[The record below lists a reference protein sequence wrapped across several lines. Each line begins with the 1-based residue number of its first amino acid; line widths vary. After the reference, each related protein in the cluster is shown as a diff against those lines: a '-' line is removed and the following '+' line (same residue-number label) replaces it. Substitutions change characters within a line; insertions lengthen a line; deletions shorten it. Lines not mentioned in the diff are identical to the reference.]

1 VKIDHIALQV
11 NDIRRACVWYTSH
24 FDANVL
30 YLDETWALL
39 GFDNIKIALI
49 LPDQHQNHVAIEV
62 NPEEYPELEFKQ
74 HRDGS
79 NYHYLTD
86 PWGNCVEL
94 INYGPNS
101 GENP

>member
-1 VKIDHIALQV
+1 MKIDHIALQV
-11 NDIRRACVWYTSH
+11 SDIIEGCKWYQGH
-24 FDANVL
+24 FNAKVL
-30 YLDETWALL
+30 YMDKTWALL
-39 GFDNIKIALI
+39 GFDNIKLALI
-49 LPDQHQNHVAIEV
+49 LPNQHQNHVAIEV
-62 NPEEYPELEFKQ
+62 NPKKYPNLVFKQ

-94 INYGPNS
+94 INYGRNS

>member
-1 VKIDHIALQV
+1 VKLDHIALQV
-11 NDIRRACVWYTSH
+11 KDIKAACEWYSGH
-24 FDANVL
+24 FSVNVA
-30 YLDETWALL
+30 YFDDSWALL
-39 GFDNIKIALI
+39 EFDNIKLALV
-49 LPDQHQNHVAIEV
+49 LPNQHKNHVAVEV
-62 NPEEYPELEFKQ
+62 NPKKYPNLDFKQ

-79 NYHYLTD
+79 NYHYLQD

>member
-1 VKIDHIALQV
+1 MKIDHIAVQV
-11 NDIRRACVWYTSH
+11 EDIYEGCEWYREH
-24 FDANVL
+24 FGANVL
-30 YLDETWALL
+30 YFDQTWALL
-39 GFDNIKIALI
+39 GFDNIKMALI
-49 LPDQHQNHVAIEV
+49 LPNQHQNHVAIEV
-62 NPEEYPELEFKQ
+62 NPKKYPNLEFKQ

>member
-1 VKIDHIALQV
+1 MRIDHIALQV
-11 NDIRRACVWYTSH
+11 DDIRVACLWYISH

-62 NPEEYPELEFKQ
+62 NPEHYPNLEFSQ

>member
-1 VKIDHIALQV
+1 MRIDHIAIQVESISDAVRWYHNYFNAKCLYIDGTWGLLQ
-11 NDIRRACVWYTSH
+11 
-24 FDANVL
+24 
-30 YLDETWALL
+30 
-39 GFDNIKIALI
+39 FDNIKLALV
-49 LPDQHQNHVAIEV
+49 LPKQHQNHVAVEV
-62 NPEEYPELEFKQ
+62 NPENHPNLEFKQ

-79 NYHYLTD
+79 SYHYLQD

>member
-1 VKIDHIALQV
+1 MKIDHIAVQDE
-11 NDIRRACVWYTSH
+11 DIYEACEWYHEH
-24 FDANVL
+24 FQSNVL
-30 YLDETWALL
+30 YFDQTWALL
-39 GFDNIKIALI
+39 EFVNIKMALI
-49 LPDQHQNHVAIEV
+49 LPNQHQNHVAIEV
-62 NPEEYPELEFKQ
+62 NPEKYPNLEFKQ

-94 INYGPNS
+94 INYGPDS

>member
-1 VKIDHIALQV
+1 MKIDHLALQV
-11 NDIRRACVWYTSH
+11 NDIKEASGWYSDH
-24 FDANVL
+24 FGANIL

-39 GFDNIKIALI
+39 GFDNIKLALV
-49 LPDQHQNHVAIEV
+49 LPNQHENHIAIEV
-62 NPEEYPELEFKQ
+62 NPEKYPNLEFKQ

-94 INYGPNS
+94 INYGRNS
-101 GENP
+101 GQNS

>member
-11 NDIRRACVWYTSH
+11 NDIKEASEWYKSH
-24 FDANVL
+24 FDANIL

-39 GFDNIKIALI
+39 GFDNIKLALV
-49 LPDQHQNHVAIEV
+49 LPNQHENHIAIEV
-62 NPEEYPELEFKQ
+62 NPEKYPNLEFKQ

-79 NYHYLTD
+79 NYHYMTD

-94 INYGPNS
+94 INYGRDS
-101 GENP
+101 GENT

>member
-1 VKIDHIALQV
+1 MKIDHIALQV
-11 NDIRRACVWYTSH
+11 NDIYEACEWYCGH
-24 FDANVL
+24 FNANVA
-30 YLDETWALL
+30 YFDQSWAILE
-39 GFDNIKIALI
+39 FDNTKLSLVLPNQHKNHIA
-49 LPDQHQNHVAIEV
+49 VEV
-62 NPEEYPELEFKQ
+62 NPKKYPNLDFKQ

-79 NYHYLTD
+79 NYHYLQD

>member
-1 VKIDHIALQV
+1 MRIDHIAVQV
-11 NDIRRACVWYTSH
+11 ENIYEACEWYCSH
-24 FDANVL
+24 FDANVA
-30 YLDETWALL
+30 YFDSTWALL
-39 GFDNIKIALI
+39 EFENTKLALV
-49 LPDQHQNHVAIEV
+49 LPNKHQNHIAVEV
-62 NPEEYPELEFKQ
+62 NPKNHPDFDFKQ

-94 INYGPNS
+94 INYGPDS

>member
-1 VKIDHIALQV
+1 MKIDHVALQV
-11 NDIRRACVWYTSH
+11 DNIYDACEWYCGH
-24 FDANVL
+24 FSANVA
-30 YLDETWALL
+30 YFDQSWALL
-39 GFDNIKIALI
+39 EFDNIKLALVLPNQHKNHIA
-49 LPDQHQNHVAIEV
+49 VEV
-62 NPEEYPELEFKQ
+62 NPEKYPNLDFKQ

-79 NYHYLTD
+79 NYHYLQD

>member
-11 NDIRRACVWYTSH
+11 ANISEAVRWYH
-24 FDANVL
+24 NYFDAKCL
-30 YLDETWALL
+30 YVDATWALL
-39 GFDNIKIALI
+39 EFENVKLALV
-49 LPDQHQNHVAIEV
+49 LPNQHQNHFAVEV
-62 NPEEYPELEFKQ
+62 EPENHPNLEFKQ

-94 INYGPNS
+94 INYGRNS
-101 GENP
+101 SKDT

>member
-1 VKIDHIALQV
+1 MKIDHIAVQV
-11 NDIRRACVWYTSH
+11 EDIYEACEWYCGH
-24 FDANVL
+24 FNANVL
-30 YLDETWALL
+30 YFDPSWALL
-39 GFDNIKIALI
+39 EFDNIKMALI
-49 LPDQHQNHVAIEV
+49 LPNQHQNHVAIEV
-62 NPEEYPELEFKQ
+62 NPRKYPNLEFKQ

>member
-11 NDIRRACVWYTSH
+11 DDIRRACVWYVSH

-39 GFDNIKIALI
+39 EFDNIKMALI
-49 LPDQHQNHVAIEV
+49 LPNQHQNHVAIEV
-62 NPEEYPELEFKQ
+62 NPEQYPDLEFKQ

-79 NYHYLTD
+79 NYHYLSD

-101 GENP
+101 GENS

>member
-1 VKIDHIALQV
+1 MKIDHIAIQV
-11 NDIRRACVWYTSH
+11 DDIYEACEWYSGH
-24 FDANVL
+24 FNANVL
-30 YLDETWALL
+30 YFDQTWALL
-39 GFDNIKIALI
+39 NFDNIKLALI
-49 LPDQHQNHVAIEV
+49 LPNQHQNHVAVEV
-62 NPEEYPELEFKQ
+62 KPEKYPHLEFKQ

-94 INYGPNS
+94 IDYGPNS

>member
-1 VKIDHIALQV
+1 MKIDHIAISV
-11 NDIRRACVWYTSH
+11 GNINEACEWYRGT
-24 FDANVL
+24 FEAKVL
-30 YLDETWALL
+30 YSDETWALL
-39 GFDNIKIALI
+39 EFDNVKLALF
-49 LPDQHQNHVAIEV
+49 LKDSHPPHFAVEV
-62 NPEEYPELEFKQ
+62 NPENFDNLEFKE

-79 NYHYLTD
+79 KYHYLTD

>member
-1 VKIDHIALQV
+1 MKIDHIAVQV
-11 NDIRRACVWYTSH
+11 DDIYEGCEWYH
-24 FDANVL
+24 ERFGVNILYFDQ
-30 YLDETWALL
+30 TWALL
-39 GFDNIKIALI
+39 EFDNIKMALV
-49 LPDQHQNHVAIEV
+49 LPNQHQNHVAIEV
-62 NPEEYPELEFKQ
+62 DSEKYPNLEFKQ

-94 INYGPNS
+94 INYGRNS

>member
-1 VKIDHIALQV
+1 MKIDHIALQV
-11 NDIRRACVWYTSH
+11 GDIYEACEWYH
-24 FDANVL
+24 VRFGANVL
-30 YLDETWALL
+30 YFDQTWALL
-39 GFDNIKIALI
+39 EFDNIKMALV
-49 LPDQHQNHVAIEV
+49 LPNQHQNHVAIEV
-62 NPEEYPELEFKQ
+62 NPEKWPNLEFKQ

-101 GENP
+101 GENS